1 MNWVSEDYVTEE
13 GKPIGIGGDPRG
25 ATAEKAKEFLK
36 LALKSYWMLLKLSET
51 TQIEHP
57 KLYTRVMV

>member
-25 ATAEKAKEFLK
+25 ATAEKGERILETSAEE
-36 LALKSYWMLLKLSET
+36 LLDAFET
-51 TQIEHP
+51 IRNYP
-57 KLYTRVMV
+57 D